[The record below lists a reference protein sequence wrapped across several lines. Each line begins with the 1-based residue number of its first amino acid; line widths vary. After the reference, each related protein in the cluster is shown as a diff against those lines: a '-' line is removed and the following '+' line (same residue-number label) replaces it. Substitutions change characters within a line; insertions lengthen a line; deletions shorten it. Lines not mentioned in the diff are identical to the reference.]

1 MTQKREK
8 EHESRAGVLSCKE
21 LGRLGFPVCTLLVW
35 LAFCWGNRPVLLET
49 RKVEHSSTRWGCW
62 LVNRKFREVSGDG
75 FRDFWLVMQS
85 RMRTWICYVHNPEA
99 TWSCRPPCYDMD
111 VYEAN
116 ILDQGVCVVVITLI
130 SALIFSHKNKKA
142 MCITCV
148 PNMHIRGKLGCLK
161 EGFILAVMGSKL
173 NYPNLIESEK
183 LF

>member
-1 MTQKREK
+1 M
-8 EHESRAGVLSCKE
+8 
-21 LGRLGFPVCTLLVW
+21 
-35 LAFCWGNRPVLLET
+35 
-49 RKVEHSSTRWGCW
+49 
-62 LVNRKFREVSGDG
+62 NRKFREVSGDG
-75 FRDFWLVMQS
+75 FKDFWLVMQS

-99 TWSCRPPCYDMD
+99 KLSCRPPCYDMD
-111 VYEAN
+111 VYEVD

-161 EGFILAVMGSKL
+161 EGFILADMGSKL